1 MNKSKPL
8 PNNPALQIKDFSAF
22 ALTIINEIDYARMHP
37 QEFLQKLEK
46 IQKLINES
54 ESEDQNTLLIKS
66 IPFTYN
72 DLSLNLQNAIEFLKE
87 QKPIE
92 GLTYNESIS
101 NGCND
106 LLNVLMMHDGLNEN
120 ELNDPRYSLHN
131 RMNVNG
137 TPFGEIYELID
148 YGMFDPE
155 FIVINFILGDD
166 DDNKIDRSIIFNP
179 NLKTVGIAS
188 GILPSDK
195 VCTVID
201 FAEDYFAPDET
212 ISLDIQ
218 LKYKNRIGEKLYD
231 TRTFT
236 RDSGKNFNKDTSQI
250 SLDKKNNNNDKKLN
264 LGNLFSIKRYQY
276 LGHNKGNYGKNGID
290 MDNLKMMNLNENEV
304 EIENDNKNYDN
315 EVQIENDNY
324 ENYNDNDEKFV
335 EIERDENDDNDNY
348 KDWPEG
354 AIKMN
359 RNEKYVI
366 ENGKEMI
373 VVKTI
378 YFFADGHTETVI
390 EKEKVD

>member
-8 PNNPALQIKDFSAF
+8 QNNPALQIKDFSAF
-22 ALTIINEIDYARMHP
+22 ALTIINEIDFARMHP
-37 QEFLQKLEK
+37 QEFLQKLEN

-54 ESEDQNTLLIKS
+54 DSEDQNTILIKS
-66 IPFTYN
+66 VPFTYN
-72 DLSLNLQNAIEFLKE
+72 DLNINLQNSIEFLKE
-87 QKPIE
+87 QKPLE

-106 LLNVLMMHDGLNEN
+106 LLNVLMMHDGFNEN
-120 ELNDPRYSLHN
+120 ELNNPRYSLLN
-131 RMNVNG
+131 RMYSNG

-166 DDNKIDRSIIFNP
+166 DDNKIDRNIIFNP
-179 NLKTVGIAS
+179 KLKTVGIAS

-201 FAEDYFAPDET
+201 FAEDYFEPDET

-218 LKYKNRIGEKLYD
+218 LKYKNRQREMIYD
-231 TRTFT
+231 TRTYT
-236 RDSGKNFNKDTSQI
+236 RDSGKNFNKDTSII
-250 SLDKKNNNNDKKLN
+250 STNKKNSNIDKNINNLFSMKRNQFMGHNNNNFN
-264 LGNLFSIKRYQY
+264 
-276 LGHNKGNYGKNGID
+276 KNGID
-290 MDNLKMMNLNENEV
+290 MDGLKYINMNDNEV
-304 EIENDNKNYDN
+304 EIENDN
-315 EVQIENDNY
+315 
-324 ENYNDNDEKFV
+324 YNDNDNNYIENDGDEKVV
-335 EIERDENDDNDNY
+335 EIERDDDDYDENY

-359 RNEKYVI
+359 RSEKFVI
-366 ENGKEMI
+366 ENGREMI

-378 YFFADGHTETVI
+378 YIFGDGHTESVI
-390 EKEKVD
+390 EKQKVE

>member
-1 MNKSKPL
+1 MNKSK
-8 PNNPALQIKDFSAF
+8 NVEKQQEKNPATEIKDFSAF

-54 ESEDQNTLLIKS
+54 DSEDQNTLLIKS
-66 IPFTYN
+66 VPFTYN

-106 LLNVLMMHDGLNEN
+106 LLNVLMMHDGFNEN
-120 ELNDPRYSLHN
+120 ELNNPRYSLLN
-131 RMNVNG
+131 RMHSNG
-137 TPFGEIYELID
+137 IPFGEIYELID

-179 NLKTVGIAS
+179 QLKTVGIAS

-201 FAEDYFAPDET
+201 FAEDYFEPDET
-212 ISLDIQ
+212 ISLDVQ
-218 LKYKNRIGEKLYD
+218 LKYRNRQSERIYD
-231 TRTFT
+231 TRTYT
-236 RDSGKNFNKDTSQI
+236 RDSGKNFNKDTSII
-250 SLDKKNNNNDKKLN
+250 SNNKKNNNIDKN
-264 LGNLFSIKRYQY
+264 INNLFSMKRNQFM
-276 LGHNKGNYGKNGID
+276 GHNNNNFNKNGID
-290 MDNLKMMNLNENEV
+290 MDGLKLFNMNEHENENEV
-304 EIENDNKNYDN
+304 EIENDNDNNY
-315 EVQIENDNY
+315 I
-324 ENYNDNDEKFV
+324 DNDGDEKVV
-335 EIERDENDDNDNY
+335 EIERDDDDYDENY
-348 KDWPEG
+348 KDWPDG

-359 RNEKYVI
+359 RSEKFVI

-373 VVKTI
+373 VIKTI
-378 YFFADGHTETVI
+378 YIFGDGHTESVI
-390 EKEKVD
+390 EKQKVD